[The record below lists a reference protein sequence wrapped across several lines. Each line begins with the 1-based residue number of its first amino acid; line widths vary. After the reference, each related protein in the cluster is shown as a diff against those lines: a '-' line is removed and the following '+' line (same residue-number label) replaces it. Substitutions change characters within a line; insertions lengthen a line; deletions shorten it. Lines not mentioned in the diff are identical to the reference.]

1 MGKLI
6 ESQSTP
12 SEKVSDGPVT
22 SSSRAQIPHV
32 HHCAINHRP
41 IVGASVRG
49 HPPAAIGEDDLQH
62 TCSSCSSSRPRM
74 ASDEAPPM
82 ASPDWPRVSRLA
94 LTGTDGNHG
103 FRRWHVTPPR
113 ARRCEHAQGRPPGQ
127 EGGYNRPTCTH
138 GALLEGELLP
148 VEQFARGARRPTR
161 SCARSVPPSTMVSW
175 LGCCSALH
183 TVAPCIL
190 Y

>member
-113 ARRCEHAQGRPPGQ
+113 ARRCEHAQD
-127 EGGYNRPTCTH
+127 
-138 GALLEGELLP
+138 ALQDKKE
-148 VEQFARGARRPTR
+148 AII
-161 SCARSVPPSTMVSW
+161 
-175 LGCCSALH
+175 ALH
-183 TVAPCIL
+183 ARTALSSRENSSPSSNSLVELVGRHVRALAQCRHRRW
-190 Y
+190 